1 MIICVVSAN
10 SVCRIVLCDVAKV
23 LTYAFTRCS
32 LGVAK
37 ILFVADCASDTI
49 NDIVGLAVTVAYSVI
64 LSACDRTGDG
74 ASPVQFDAVPAG
86 CFGASLAVGYLVFRG
101 GLVEGSKP

>member
-1 MIICVVSAN
+1 M
-10 SVCRIVLCDVAKV
+10 LCDVAKV
-23 LTYAFTRCS
+23 LTYAFTKCS

-37 ILFVADCASDTI
+37 ILFVADGASDTM
-49 NDIVGLAVTVAYSVI
+49 NDIVGLAVAVAYSVI

-86 CFGASLAVGYLVFRG
+86 CFGASLAVGYFVFRG
-101 GLVEGSKP
+101 GLVE